1 MSVKLGNA
9 LLLIVGT
16 ATIVAQKSA
25 SMSLSRATI
34 DVTSKDSDADYREIL
49 VSRKEGSMQI
59 ESHYDPAAATG
70 TGALDMFTSYNAGT
84 KVTVKFGET
93 GAAGKYFTASAYI
106 TEFNLDGP
114 MDDAASWTATITL
127 DGEVTVG
134 TVAG

>member
-9 LLLIVGT
+9 ILLIVGS

-25 SMSLSRATI
+25 SMSLSRGTI

-49 VSRKEGSMQI
+49 VARKEGTMQV
-59 ESHYDPAAATG
+59 EAHYDPAAATG
-70 TGALDMFTSYNAGT
+70 TGALDMVTSFNAGT
-84 KVTVKFGET
+84 KVTVKYGET
-93 GAAGKYFTASAYI
+93 TAAGKYFTASAYI
-106 TEFNLDGP
+106 TEFSHEGP
-114 MDDAASWTATITL
+114 MDDVSSWSATLTL